1 MKRFLPILLALVLT
15 AGFFTPVLALGK
27 GNPPFALVGKI
38 TAIDL
43 AARSVTVQVVSG
55 NALIKPYIGQTIT
68 IKSTTGTL
76 FRYTDGTVTTVIKF
90 EDLKVGDA
98 VSAGGTFL
106 GGIWTASRVTVGA
119 KLTCLK

>member
-15 AGFFTPVLALGK
+15 VGLFTPAFAAGK
-27 GNPPFALVGKI
+27 GNAPFALVGKI

-43 AARSVTVQVVSG
+43 ATGSVTVQIVSG
-55 NALIKPYIGQTIT
+55 NALVKSFIGQSVT
-68 IKSTTGTL
+68 IKTTSATL

-90 EDLKVGDA
+90 EDLKVDNS
-98 VSAGGTFL
+98 VSAGGTL
-106 GGIWTASRVTVGA
+106 SGGIWTASRLTVGA